1 VDGETSPTPER
12 RPTNACDIE
21 PRIPALGRGC
31 ERLRGVAATGTG
43 AERAAI
49 AAFDGDLC
57 TTWSARAA
65 APQSATLD
73 LGAPMLVS
81 SIVLVPEMGRR
92 SAVVRNVVE
101 VSDDGR
107 TFERFGELRVAMTP
121 GEIVELPIP
130 RGVTTRF
137 IRVSTLESPTEVAW
151 RDIAILRCG
160 RGR

>member
-1 VDGETSPTPER
+1 
-12 RPTNACDIE
+12 
-21 PRIPALGRGC
+21 
-31 ERLRGVAATGTG
+31 
-43 AERAAI
+43 
-49 AAFDGDLC
+49 
-57 TTWSARAA
+57 
-65 APQSATLD
+65 
-73 LGAPMLVS
+73 MLVS